1 MSRRPAPLQ
10 RLVALATRPGS
21 LRIVFALAGA
31 LLVFDL
37 VAFGFGQAPH
47 DMLRQAF
54 LGTWGTPYG
63 IGQVLFKSTP
73 LIMTGLAFHIGL
85 RAGLFNIGTEGQL
98 ALASL
103 LGAWVATKL
112 PASWPALLA
121 LPVALA
127 AALAVGA
134 AWAAIAGV
142 MRARLGVHEIIS
154 GIMLNRSADV
164 LLPYVLVAWLGSSSL
179 RTADVV
185 PGSTLPRLDRWI
197 PGFNGS
203 AASLAFPL
211 AVLAAFAVYAWLERS
226 RAGREMRWIGLGAE
240 ACAAQGISVRWRQI
254 QAMLLSGAMAAAA
267 MAGTVLGYKG
277 YYELG
282 LGAGTGFTGIAVAML
297 GRGGPIGLVASA
309 LVFGTVAQ
317 AGLAINAE
325 VPKEA
330 MGVLEALVIILVA
343 VAATRGRATPAPAFD
358 ATEAGPMG
366 PDGEHAPDRGPTPT
380 EPSVE
385 APC

>member
-1 MSRRPAPLQ
+1 MSRRPALWQ
-10 RLVALATRPGS
+10 RLVALATRAGS
-21 LRIVFALAGA
+21 LRIAFALAGA

-37 VAFGFGQAPH
+37 VAFGFGQAPR

-112 PASWPALLA
+112 PASWPAVLA
-121 LPVALA
+121 LPVAIA
-127 AALAVGA
+127 IAVAVGA
-134 AWAAIAGV
+134 GWAAIAGV

-185 PGSTLPRLDRWI
+185 PATTLPRLDRWVA
-197 PGFNGS
+197 GFNGS

-211 AVLAAFAVYAWLERS
+211 AVLAAFAAYAWLDRS

-240 ACAAQGISVRWRQI
+240 ACAAQGISVRWRQV
-254 QAMLLSGAMAAAA
+254 QAMLLSGAVAGAA

-297 GRGGPIGLVASA
+297 GRGGPFGLVASA

-330 MGVLEALVIILVA
+330 MGVLEAVVIILVA
-343 VAATRGRATPAPAFD
+343 VAATRRPASAAPVLDTREGATPGPGSAHD
-358 ATEAGPMG
+358 TE
-366 PDGEHAPDRGPTPT
+366 PTPPR
-380 EPSVE
+380 PSAE